1 MDSQIDSR
9 EAWIVTVAG
18 LAIASTCMGAPLVS
32 SVALKHVAADLGGY
46 RSIPSAA
53 LSLAM
58 LGTGIGGLAMGL
70 LAERFG
76 VRLVIMFGATMV
88 CAGSVAAVIRAMA
101 ALPTWAV
108 RPGTPAMVLPCMEPD
123 TSSANSQRRPLG
135 TILPKA
141 R

>member
-1 MDSQIDSR
+1 MGSKIDSR
-9 EAWIVTVAG
+9 EAWIVAVAA
-18 LAIASTCMGAPLVS
+18 LAIASICMGAPLVS

-58 LGTGIGGLAMGL
+58 LGTGVGGLAMGL

-76 VRLVIMFGATMV
+76 VRPIDHVWRHDGV
-88 CAGSVAAVIRAMA
+88 
-101 ALPTWAV
+101 
-108 RPGTPAMVLPCMEPD
+108 
-123 TSSANSQRRPLG
+123 RRPDALG
-135 TILPKA
+135 Q